1 MEPSRRC
8 GAAFRPAQGVV
19 FGARR
24 QSGIIGPLKNSLGTA
39 GIPFSNAGHVWKPE
53 PISQMRGGQISDP
66 AERVGAFGARRS
78 AVDATTRNVLS
89 PTSASLDG
97 RRVRR
102 PQPRAEVLQPV
113 RNGEG
118 RLAHVLRLNIKPLEV
133 RGRQALRAV
142 DGAT

>member
-1 MEPSRRC
+1 MAAFLLVCRACVEAWNLSRRC
-8 GAAFRPAQGVV
+8 GGQDFD
-19 FGARR
+19 RR
-24 QSGIIGPLKNSLGTA
+24 K
-39 GIPFSNAGHVWKPE
+39 
-53 PISQMRGGQISDP
+53 GGK
-66 AERVGAFGARRS
+66 VAFGARRS

-89 PTSASLDG
+89 PTSTSLDG

>member
-1 MEPSRRC
+1 MELSRRC
-8 GAAFRPAQGVV
+8 G
-19 FGARR
+19 
-24 QSGIIGPLKNSLGTA
+24 GPRFDRLKEFADCGGSALGTIGMWRVKIFTGDGREISPA
-39 GIPFSNAGHVWKPE
+39 RACGSME
-53 PISQMRGGQISDP
+53 PISQMRGPHFD
-66 AERVGAFGARRS
+66 RRKVAFGARRS
-78 AVDATTRNVLS
+78 AVDAGGTCLATAPL
-89 PTSASLDG
+89 LDG

-102 PQPRAEVLQPV
+102 PQPRAEGLQPV